1 MPSPPRTRPT
11 PGTTPRAAEPVAPA
25 STADEPGRTRA
36 SALPP
41 SERRAEIIA
50 ATLPLLL
57 VHGAAVTT
65 RQIAEAAGIA
75 EGTIFRVF
83 PDKES
88 LIEAVLESAL
98 DMKSV
103 DAALAAIDPS
113 LALEPRLI
121 AAVEILRR
129 RFADILQLRTA
140 VEMMR
145 VSSQGPPMADRHQ
158 PPDLH
163 TLAAL
168 FERDRGTIRRE
179 PLEAAHLLRGLTIAA
194 THPALI
200 MHEPLTSAEIV
211 SLFLDGVR
219 VRGAIAAHEGSQ
231 C

>member
-1 MPSPPRTRPT
+1 MPMPPRTKTSAP
-11 PGTTPRAAEPVAPA
+11 PGTAARPVAPA
-25 STADEPGRTRA
+25 GAPEEAGRTRA
-36 SALPP
+36 SALPA
-41 SERRAEIIA
+41 SERRAEIVA

-57 VHGAAVTT
+57 AHGAAVTT

-83 PDKES
+83 PDKDS

-103 DAALAAIDPS
+103 DAALAGIDPS
-113 LALEPRLI
+113 LPLEPRLI

-145 VSSQGPPMADRHQ
+145 MSSQRPPITDRHQ

-163 TLAAL
+163 GLAAL
-168 FERDRGTIRRE
+168 FEPDRDEIRRD
-179 PLEAAHLLRGLTIAA
+179 PLEAAHLLRGLTIASS
-194 THPALI
+194 HPALI
-200 MHEPLTSAEIV
+200 MHEPLTPAEIV

-219 VRGAIAAHEGSQ
+219 VRSDVAANEGSQ